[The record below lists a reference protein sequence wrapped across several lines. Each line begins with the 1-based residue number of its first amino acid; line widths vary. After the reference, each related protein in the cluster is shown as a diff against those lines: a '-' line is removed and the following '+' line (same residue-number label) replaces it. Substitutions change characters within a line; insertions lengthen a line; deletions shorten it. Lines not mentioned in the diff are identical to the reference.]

1 MASFYVKVQ
10 PDSEEFR
17 LEGGSILQAY
27 LTQPAENGRA
37 NSELVRNLEQILG
50 QKPAIISGHKS
61 SRKKLKVDMQEEKL
75 EEKVTEATD

>member
-17 LEGGSILQAY
+17 LEEGSILRAY

-37 NSELVRNLEQILG
+37 NSELVRKLEQILG

-61 SRKKLKVDMQEEKL
+61 SRKKLKVDMQEENL

>member
-1 MASFYVKVQ
+1 MVSFYVKVQ

-17 LEGGSILQAY
+17 LEKGSILQAY
-27 LTQPAENGRA
+27 LNQPAENGMA
-37 NSELVRNLEQILG
+37 NSELVRKLEQILG

-75 EEKVTEATD
+75 EEELTEATD